1 MPLTRTIHQPEFTT
15 SIFDSG
21 SLNSLKRGV
30 AAGANASLAD
40 QKKVAHR
47 FEALFIQQ
55 FLKQAR
61 QAAPMNGPFDSQ
73 QTRMARSL
81 SDQQMSL
88 QLATPGI
95 GLARALLAQIQ
106 AGRAPDGANDAGG
119 SAAELTPSSRVAGMR
134 STIGP
139 EPEGLPSISA
149 LLKLLNAHTMTGAVF
164 NAVKE
169 APEHIRD
176 FVAQMSGAANIASNE
191 SGVPAKLI
199 LSQAALESG
208 WGQHE
213 IHGANGETSHNL
225 FGIKATSS
233 WKGKVVNVLT
243 TEYVDG
249 KAQKVVQPFRAYDS
263 YADSF
268 TDYARLISQSPRYDS
283 VMTAPTA
290 EDAAK
295 QIQASGYATDP
306 NYAQKLISIMGY
318 FNAAGN
324 AI

>member
-1 MPLTRTIHQPEFTT
+1 MALTRTIHQPEFTA
-15 SIFDSG
+15 SIFDFGGLS
-21 SLNSLKRGV
+21 SLKRGV
-30 AAGANASLAD
+30 AEGANAPLTD

-61 QAAPMNGPFDSQ
+61 QAMPANGPFDSQ

-81 SDQQMSL
+81 ADQQMSL
-88 QLATPGI
+88 QLATPGL
-95 GLARALLAQIQ
+95 GLARALLDQIQ
-106 AGRAPDGANDAGG
+106 AGRTSAGAQDVNGTPQ
-119 SAAELTPSSRVAGMR
+119 ELTPSSRVAGLK
-134 STIGP
+134 SHIGP
-139 EPEGLPSISA
+139 APEELPSISS
-149 LLKLLNAHTMTGAVF
+149 LLKLLNAHTLTGAVF

-169 APEHIRD
+169 APQHIRD
-176 FVAQMSGAANIASNE
+176 FVADMSGAANIASNE

-213 IHGANGETSHNL
+213 IRGANGEASHNL
-225 FGIKATSS
+225 FGIKATSG
-233 WKGKVVNVLT
+233 WTGKVVNVLT

-249 KAQKVVQPFRAYDS
+249 KPQKVVQPFRAYDS

-295 QIQASGYATDP
+295 QIQAAGYATDP

-318 FNAAGN
+318 FNAAGST
-324 AI
+324 A

>member
-1 MPLTRTIHQPEFTT
+1 MALTRTIHQPEFTA
-15 SIFDSG
+15 SIFDFG
-21 SLNSLKRGV
+21 GLNSLRRGV
-30 AAGANASLAD
+30 AEGANAPVAD

-61 QAAPMNGPFDSQ
+61 QAVPSNGPFDSQ

-81 SDQQMSL
+81 ADQQMSM
-88 QLATPGI
+88 QLATPGL

-106 AGRAPDGANDAGG
+106 AGRTSAGAQDADGAQR
-119 SAAELTPSSRVAGMR
+119 ELTPSSRVPDMK
-134 STIGP
+134 SSIGP
-139 EPEGLPSISA
+139 APGELPSIAS
-149 LLKLLNAHTMTGAVF
+149 LLKLLNAHTLTGAVF

-169 APEHIRD
+169 APQHIRD
-176 FVAQMSGAANIASNE
+176 FVAEMSGAANIASNE

-208 WGQHE
+208 WGRHE
-213 IHGANGETSHNL
+213 IRGTDGEASHNL
-225 FGIKATSS
+225 FGIKATPG

-249 KAQKVVQPFRAYDS
+249 QAQKVVQPFRAYDS

-268 TDYARLISQSPRYDS
+268 ADYARLISQSPRYS
-283 VMTAPTA
+283 GVMTAPTA
-290 EDAAK
+290 EDAAR
-295 QIQASGYATDP
+295 QVQASGYATDP

-318 FNAAGN
+318 FNTAGGAA
-324 AI
+324 